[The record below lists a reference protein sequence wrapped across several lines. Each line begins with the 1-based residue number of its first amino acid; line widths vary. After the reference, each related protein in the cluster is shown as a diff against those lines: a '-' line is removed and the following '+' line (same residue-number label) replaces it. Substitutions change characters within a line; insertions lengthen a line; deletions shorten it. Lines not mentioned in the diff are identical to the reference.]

1 MENEKTVS
9 KIEMRSSNCCSHLHG
24 FLPEAKS
31 REKAGLPQEHLR
43 IVGLEPERL
52 RDPHTISTTTKRE
65 HSSIVLETACT
76 TFILYTVYLYYHSI
90 DMIASHTSI
99 VCIISKT
106 KKAFSTDTV
115 KVALHFYTFS
125 IDAFTLSSRDQQ
137 KNKRTALPLC
147 YLRRLYFRR
156 LSRLFNSPTPGK
168 HMCNQPFQAAPQ
180 LVRHVL
186 LYLVDYLH

>member
-65 HSSIVLETACT
+65 HSSTVLETACT

-99 VCIISKT
+99 VCTISKT

-125 IDAFTLSSRDQQ
+125 IDAFTLSSRD
-137 KNKRTALPLC
+137 RTEKQTNSIAAV
-147 YLRRLYFRR
+147 
-156 LSRLFNSPTPGK
+156 LFKKVVFPSVVTTI
-168 HMCNQPFQAAPQ
+168 Q
-180 LVRHVL
+180 
-186 LYLVDYLH
+186 